1 MEEVFPTEEVKKG
14 GAPEAAEKSA
24 IDYTKYPEGF
34 DAIVDML
41 DFIPEERRRATM
53 LSLIDNLGR
62 R

>member
-1 MEEVFPTEEVKKG
+1 MEEGKKG

-34 DAIVDML
+34 DAIVNML

>member
-1 MEEVFPTEEVKKG
+1 MEEKRTAGESSQQK
-14 GAPEAAEKSA
+14 

-34 DAIVDML
+34 EAILKLM
-41 DFIPEERRRATM
+41 DFIPEEQRLGAM

>member
-1 MEEVFPTEEVKKG
+1 MEEAKKNTEAGK
-14 GAPEAAEKSA
+14 P

>member
-1 MEEVFPTEEVKKG
+1 MEDKNLETKEEKK
-14 GAPEAAEKSA
+14 

-34 DAIVDML
+34 NAIVELL
-41 DFIPEERRRATM
+41 DFIPEDRREATM

>member
-1 MEEVFPTEEVKKG
+1 MEDKVLNEQAAG
-14 GAPEAAEKSA
+14 GQS

-34 DAIVDML
+34 NAILELL
-41 DFIPEERRRATM
+41 DFIPEERRMGTM

>member
-1 MEEVFPTEEVKKG
+1 MDETQKTSV
-14 GAPEAAEKSA
+14 PETGEKEK

-34 DAIVDML
+34 NAIVAML
-41 DFIPEERRRATM
+41 DFIPEDRRETTM

>member
-1 MEEVFPTEEVKKG
+1 MEEKDTVVQSSDEKK
-14 GAPEAAEKSA
+14 

-34 DAIVDML
+34 NAILELL
-41 DFIPEERRRATM
+41 DFIPEDRRMGTM

>member
-1 MEEVFPTEEVKKG
+1 MEEKITKTESGSEQK
-14 GAPEAAEKSA
+14 

-34 DAIVDML
+34 NAILELM
-41 DFIPEERRRATM
+41 DFIPEDRRMGAM

>member
-1 MEEVFPTEEVKKG
+1 MEEQKVVGAENGEKK
-14 GAPEAAEKSA
+14 

-34 DAIVDML
+34 NAILELL
-41 DFIPEERRRATM
+41 DFIPEERRMGTM

>member
-1 MEEVFPTEEVKKG
+1 MEEKLAATETRSEQR
-14 GAPEAAEKSA
+14 

-34 DAIVDML
+34 NAILELM
-41 DFIPEERRRATM
+41 DFIPREQRLGAM